1 MVATAAMRAGTTDVV
16 TSFRAVEE
24 RSAGLSIGARAV
36 RRVSRSRQRV
46 GPNHFERRTV
56 MENVLTSTTSLGTRS
71 GRTLRTFRT
80 GLWIGRV
87 LLGLCAALLL
97 FDAIAKLLMLA
108 PVIEGTGKV
117 GYTTGVIR
125 PLGVVLALSTLLHLI
140 PRTQFIGALLL
151 TAYLGGATATHVRL
165 GQPFW
170 VPVAMGAIVWIAY
183 ALRNPSLRALI
194 PLSSQTKQETH

>member
-1 MVATAAMRAGTTDVV
+1 
-16 TSFRAVEE
+16 
-24 RSAGLSIGARAV
+24 
-36 RRVSRSRQRV
+36 
-46 GPNHFERRTV
+46 
-56 MENVLTSTTSLGTRS
+56 MENVLTSTTSLGARS
-71 GRTLRTFRT
+71 GRTVRTGRTGRT

-87 LLGLCAALLL
+87 LIGLCAAFLM

-117 GYTTGVIR
+117 GYAIGVIR

-140 PRTQFIGALLL
+140 PRTQFFGALLL

-170 VPVAMGAIVWIAY
+170 FPVAMGAIIWISY
-183 ALRNPSLRALI
+183 ALRDPSLRAFI
-194 PLSSQTKQETH
+194 LSSPQSRQETH

>member
-1 MVATAAMRAGTTDVV
+1 
-16 TSFRAVEE
+16 
-24 RSAGLSIGARAV
+24 
-36 RRVSRSRQRV
+36 
-46 GPNHFERRTV
+46 
-56 MENVLTSTTSLGTRS
+56 
-71 GRTLRTFRT
+71 
-80 GLWIGRV
+80 V

-117 GYTTGVIR
+117 GYTIGVIR

-194 PLSSQTKQETH
+194 LLASQTKQETH

>member
-1 MVATAAMRAGTTDVV
+1 
-16 TSFRAVEE
+16 
-24 RSAGLSIGARAV
+24 
-36 RRVSRSRQRV
+36 
-46 GPNHFERRTV
+46 